1 MIKCCNC
8 ERLFETE
15 RDLSLIVEKQELIDG
30 EWHAIDRFV
39 YQRLIPK
46 DTETVRYETFKGCP
60 ECLGDEYLMD
70 LDA

>member
-30 EWHAIDRFV
+30 KWHATDRFV
-39 YQRLIPK
+39 CQGAVPE
-46 DTETVRYETFKGCP
+46 DTETVRYEAFKGCP